1 LSDIRILVVDD
12 SGPWRI
18 RVRTLLQ
25 ARLEW
30 QVIGEAL
37 DGPEAVQKARE
48 LKPDVILLD
57 IGLPKLNGIE
67 AARRIRQFSAN
78 SKIVF
83 LSQENSPDIVE
94 EALTVGGQ
102 GYVHKPRAQS
112 DLLPAIDA
120 VLRGE
125 QFVRSSLEFS
135 HDINREAS
143 RHELLFFSNEEALL
157 DSLTRFIATAL
168 NAGNSALVL
177 IIEVNQRAL
186 LERLRTAGVDIDS
199 AIHRGIYTAA
209 EGLNPTRFI
218 EAVEQLSRTAAELG
232 KTLPRV
238 AICGDCAARLWAEGK
253 GEEAIRLEKMSN
265 RIIGSHCVDI
275 LCAYPS
281 PQRLENDDTLE
292 SIRAEHST
300 VCFS

>member
-1 LSDIRILVVDD
+1 MINVLIVEDYEDWRRKVRELIQGLPEFQIICEVSDGV
-12 SGPWRI
+12 
-18 RVRTLLQ
+18 
-25 ARLEW
+25 
-30 QVIGEAL
+30 
-37 DGPEAVQKARE
+37 EAVQKAGE
-48 LKPDVILLD
+48 LNPDLIVLD
-57 IGLPKLNGIE
+57 IGLPKLNGIQ
-67 AARRIRQFSAN
+67 AARRIRQLSPS
-78 SKIVF
+78 SKIIF
-83 LSQENSPDIVE
+83 LSQDNSLELVQA
-94 EALTVGGQ
+94 ALSSGAQ
-102 GYVHKPRAQS
+102 GFVHKGRAQS

-168 NAGNSALVL
+168 NAGNPALVL
-177 IIEVNQRAL
+177 INEVNQRAL
-186 LERLRTAGVDIDS
+186 LQRLRTAGVDIDS

-209 EGLNPTRFI
+209 EGFNPTRFI

-232 KTLPRV
+232 KTLPRI

-281 PQRLENDDTLE
+281 PQGLENDDTLE

-300 VCFS
+300 VSFS